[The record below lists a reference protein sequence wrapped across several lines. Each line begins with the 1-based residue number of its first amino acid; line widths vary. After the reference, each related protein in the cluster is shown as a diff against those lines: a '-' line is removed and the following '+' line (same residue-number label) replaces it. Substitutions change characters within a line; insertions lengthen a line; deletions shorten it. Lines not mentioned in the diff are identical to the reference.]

1 MMTHLACRYDSNK
14 CLEYLLRNYFVEF
27 ASIYI
32 NYANAPTIEGYSA
45 LHMCAMWKSEKCF
58 NTLMYYGGLSLTSV
72 DKNAKVPLDLAIQN
86 KSKKIVDALNFYKE
100 KGINF
105 TLLET

>member
-1 MMTHLACRYDSNK
+1 
-14 CLEYLLRNYFVEF
+14 
-27 ASIYI
+27 
-32 NYANAPTIEGYSA
+32 
-45 LHMCAMWKSEKCF
+45 
-58 NTLMYYGGLSLTSV
+58 MYYGGLSLTSV
-72 DKNAKVPLDLAIQN
+72 DKHGKVPLDLAIQN